1 MYPAWCGGFGSITLS
16 FVPLPAEALAFLRGE
31 LLETLPPPLSLAPQ
45 ALTFLR
51 GYLLVTPPP
60 LTFLRRELV
69 ETPPPFLSLLSEALT
84 FLGGHLLVPSPP
96 LVPLPAEALTF
107 LGRELLEPVPL
118 SPHSFLFLGG
128 KLSELLESLA
138 EGLTPLRRQLL
149 PATELVPKPL
159 SFLWGKLAPAPVV
172 FPDLLLLPPWKLS
185 ESFQPFLQGLL
196 LFWGEGLPFTMA
208 PLQLLPLLGRET
220 VPPPSELVLA
230 RPRLGRGLRL
240 GEGLPMRSR
249 RRGLLTPGRGGGHQE
264 EHTTHERSHNAS
276 HRALSS
282 VWDSRG

>member
-1 MYPAWCGGFGSITLS
+1 MVSGSREAHLYGERVGSGNFLSVTTVSRVPVFLEGRTCEGQYCRSGLPVARSPGPGRAVYPAWCGGFGSITLS
-16 FVPLPAEALAFLRGE
+16 FVPLPAEALAFLRG
-31 LLETLPPPLSLAPQ
+31 
-45 ALTFLR
+45 
-51 GYLLVTPPP
+51 
-60 LTFLRRELV
+60 
-69 ETPPPFLSLLSEALT
+69 
-84 FLGGHLLVPSPP
+84 
-96 LVPLPAEALTF
+96 
-107 LGRELLEPVPL
+107 ELLEPVPL